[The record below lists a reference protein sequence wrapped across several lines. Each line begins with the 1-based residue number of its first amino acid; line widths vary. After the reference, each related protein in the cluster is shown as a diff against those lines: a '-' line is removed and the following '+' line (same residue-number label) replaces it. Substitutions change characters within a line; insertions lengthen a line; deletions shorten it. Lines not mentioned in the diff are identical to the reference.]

1 MNVTVKPPN
10 KRRTYFIEK
19 SFQARFILKF
29 SSLVLLSGLLTTLI
43 LYFLSMRSTTV
54 SIVDSRVVV
63 RTTADFLLPILIQ
76 TILVVMVFV
85 SIGAILVTLFVSHKI
100 AGPLYHFKK
109 KMEDLGQGDFSDSFG
124 LRHGDQLHDLAVSVN
139 NMVTK
144 IRQEIKGLK
153 GLLYSLKE
161 KSGRLQGEEELKKLC
176 RELNKKIDYFK
187 TE

>member
-1 MNVTVKPPN
+1 MSVTLKIPN

-19 SFQARFILKF
+19 SFQAKFILKF
-29 SSLVLLSGLLTTLI
+29 SSLVLLSGLLTTGMLYI
-43 LYFLSMRSTTV
+43 LSRRSTTV
-54 SIVDSRVVV
+54 CIVDSRVVV

-76 TILVVMVFV
+76 TMLVVMVFV
-85 SIGAILVTLFVSHKI
+85 SLGAILVALFFSHKI
-100 AGPLYHFKK
+100 AGPLHHFKS
-109 KMEDLGQGDFSDSFG
+109 KMQVLAQGDFSNNFS
-124 LRHGDQLHDLAVSVN
+124 LRREDQLRDLADSVN
-139 NMVTK
+139 NMITK